1 MKPWNSTAGTTSYA
15 SNNSPRMAF
24 KHQRRRK
31 KSQIDHMKEMCFL
44 ISAYQKRYSFLL
56 KHLRY
61 RDNVGRDEYPVTTT
75 LVLDLLIRVEF
86 GIHGNQKST
95 YDHCVSKGSRQ
106 KNGRMRHTFVQQRQ
120 GFTQGGHEKNTTLIP
135 GRDRTTLN
143 AICYNCQKPGQLAYN
158 FIRQVA
164 LVHAPFRSSI
174 VLHKRKFKTF
184 SQLTTIGCYWIHV
197 HQQVC

>member
-1 MKPWNSTAGTTSYA
+1 MELDSGNNILCIKQLTTNGIQAST
-15 SNNSPRMAF
+15 
-24 KHQRRRK
+24 KEK

-95 YDHCVSKGSRQ
+95 
-106 KNGRMRHTFVQQRQ
+106 
-120 GFTQGGHEKNTTLIP
+120 
-135 GRDRTTLN
+135 
-143 AICYNCQKPGQLAYN
+143 
-158 FIRQVA
+158 
-164 LVHAPFRSSI
+164 
-174 VLHKRKFKTF
+174 
-184 SQLTTIGCYWIHV
+184 
-197 HQQVC
+197 